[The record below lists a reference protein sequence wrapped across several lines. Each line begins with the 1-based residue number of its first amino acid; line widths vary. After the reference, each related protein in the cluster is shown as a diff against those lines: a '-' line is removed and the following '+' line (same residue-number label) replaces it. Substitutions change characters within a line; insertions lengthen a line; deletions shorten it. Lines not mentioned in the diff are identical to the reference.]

1 MNKDNSESA
10 FPEKFAFDIRNMR
23 IDARNENTLLSLTNE
38 KGNRLIQSES
48 YQTIY
53 GNPLGYAVIN
63 DRLILFTHNPNTQ
76 TDYIYKITTDGNWFD
91 YHILFEGDLDFKE
104 NWKQKKPIE
113 TLAWY
118 ESEDIQKVYWLD
130 GIHQPRM
137 INVASNTTITSIGV
151 TYYGYDFI
159 QKLQLLES
167 VDITQGDNGQFHS
180 GIVQYFITY
189 YNKNGTESNIA
200 WQSSLLYVAYNDR
213 GGSLEDIVPKS
224 FTLRISNVDQ
234 NYDFMRLYCIQRTT
248 LNGEVYVRKVHDFP
262 KGTPTIDSYT
272 DNGIVGE
279 LVDATYLMY
288 VGGDELIAGCF
299 TQKDQVLFFGDIKLQ
314 NLFELPTNISDNVG
328 VNLDTTT
335 SKIVPEDEFTVA
347 SGKYYHHFLQF
358 NKQNSGDMGS
368 LYYNNGRYTH
378 GNGTVSTF
386 KYLETYRFGIQFQ
399 YDNGRWSNVLYV
411 GDKKID
417 YHIQDDPNNVG
428 AYRFAMPTITLTST
442 FINSLPN
449 KDRIKRVRPVC
460 VYPSAFE
467 RDVIC
472 QGILCPT
479 VYNVN
484 DRISGRTFSYGSWF
498 SRPMAPDDIK
508 LEYDGNGNIIYPEN
522 LNLPY
527 TQANYPL
534 NPYAVRT
541 PDFKEEGCWAEFRHN
556 DGIPGPQNFNG
567 EIQMQFRD
575 NGGMCS
581 PLIDALYD
589 TPTEFNNNYANG
601 FNIDQSIFTMHSP
614 DIEFNENIQNTALK
628 NTKLRIIGYIPIH
641 ANSGD
646 IKISATSVGKYKAY
660 KWRIIDDD
668 NGGWKTDYVEDI
680 YGVTS
685 PEGFYSEKVGVKVN
699 SDYGWFN
706 LINGP
711 YWQDKLYNP
720 SFVPHDYGSSQ
731 GSSNEVY
738 PTAEYIKYGFIVY
751 PWQQHGSLSN
761 GNPDDEYSIL
771 KTKII
776 SNLKYSRESVYFEPD
791 NHYTDTGYWTSFNEE
806 YDGNDTG
813 LSDVSYIDSINHF
826 TMLQSPYNTAIG
838 YDGNMDKILAYNK
851 NDWSP
856 KMTVMLTS
864 HTTHIANGIGYVS
877 PDYESDGQYGPV
889 ISAPVNTYP
898 LPIYEDY
905 TTFHNFNVPTTLLY
919 TNQNI
924 YDCYNNSN
932 DIPALYTGDYND
944 PADYQNN
951 WHSYYYNAP
960 TSKYLAS
967 NTAGYVEYAINST
980 QPIAMKYKCSPH
992 IVMALNNQQRYEY
1005 EYNNNQISLNHLQR
1019 CLPTACK
1026 KISDGHGGYIIQPIN
1041 PIQHSKH
1048 SIPEI
1053 YHHTTVNN
1061 FLNGSLHKLYYDP
1074 YFDDNGL
1081 NSKSMQG
1088 CMQAYVNQAL
1098 FIDESNPEHI
1108 DETHGFYWLAELYR
1122 DDAANKFGGT
1132 SDEALMNNV
1141 WHVCGAAVD
1150 IDNNKAPNPIICTE
1164 GDTFYQRYDHLKTLP
1179 YSENDE
1185 NQVIEIVSFMCESR
1199 VNLDG
1204 RYDKLRGVDNAEL
1217 IVPET
1222 FNSINTV
1229 YSQLDNYLTQ
1239 SYIREEDIRKYL
1251 PNTVIW
1257 TGKKINGEDVDI
1269 WTQLHTENYL
1279 DLEGSN
1285 GKINALKTFR
1295 NEIYAFQN
1303 SAIANILFNSRTAL
1317 ATTEGS
1323 PVQLATTGLVEGK
1336 QYITN
1341 SMGCLNKWSICETP
1355 IGLVFTDDLNKSIMA
1370 IGDGFDNLSEKYGM
1384 STWIQENT
1392 STVPWDLDFSNM
1404 VTYYDRNNK
1413 DILFITNDEALA
1425 YSVKLGTFTS
1435 FYSYE
1440 GVPFIV
1446 NYKDRVID
1454 IIGNGNNTELWG
1466 QNLGPYN
1473 SFFGEYQ
1480 PFGVT
1485 LVVNDNPVTDK
1496 IFNTIEY
1503 RADFF
1508 DSNGI
1513 YEANNTFS
1521 SMRAWNEYQDTLPQP
1536 IGNVAAMYPN
1546 DVKKKFR
1553 MWRLNIPR
1561 NYGTMDRIRNPWT
1574 YIKLEKDTQGYAGKM
1589 QLHDIQVHYTE

>member
-1 MNKDNSESA
+1 MPIKTAQFKIQGMNQDNSESA

-38 KGNRLIQSES
+38 KGNQRIQSET

-53 GNPLGYAVIN
+53 GSPLGYAIIN
-63 DRLILFTHNPNTQ
+63 DQLILFTHNPSTQ
-76 TDYIYKITTDGNWFD
+76 TDYIYKITTDGRWFD
-91 YHILFEGDLDFKE
+91 YHIVFEGDLDFKE
-104 NWKQKKPIE
+104 NWKQRKPLE

-118 ESEDIQKVYWLD
+118 ETEDIQKTYWLD

-137 INVASNTTITSIGV
+137 INVAGNNTITSIGTLYEGFNFV
-151 TYYGYDFI
+151 
-159 QKLQLLES
+159 QKLELEED
-167 VDITQGDNGQFHS
+167 VQITQGSNGQFHS

-189 YNKNGTESNIA
+189 YNKNGVESNIA
-200 WQSSLLYVAYNDR
+200 WQSPLMYVAYDDR
-213 GGSLEDIVPKS
+213 GGSPEDIVPKS
-224 FTLRISNVDQ
+224 FTLAIDGIDQ
-234 NYDFMRLYCIQRTT
+234 NYDYMRLYCVQRTT
-248 LNGEVYVRKVHDFP
+248 LNGEVYVRKVQDFP
-262 KGTPTIDSYT
+262 KDTDPITYT
-272 DNGIVGE
+272 DNGVVGE
-279 LVDATYLMY
+279 LVDSTYLMY
-288 VGGDELIAGCF
+288 VGGEELIAGCF
-299 TQKDQVLFFGDIKLQ
+299 TQKDQVLFFGDIQLS
-314 NLFELPTNISDNVG
+314 NLFEENTNAPEGISIN
-328 VNLDTTT
+328 TE
-335 SKIVPEDEFTVA
+335 SYKRVPEDYFDA
-347 SGKYYHHFLQF
+347 AIGKYYHHRIQFKDQNYDDNIPQTFLSQ
-358 NKQNSGDMGS
+358 
-368 LYYNNGRYTH
+368 
-378 GNGTVSTF
+378 GNGNVSTF

-399 YDNGRWSNVLYV
+399 YDNGKWSNVIYV
-411 GDKKID
+411 GDKQIER
-417 YHIQDDPNNVG
+417 HIEEYNG
-428 AYRFAMPTITLTST
+428 YYTFAMPTITLNQSFLDT
-442 FINSLPN
+442 LVDR
-449 KDRIKRVRPVC
+449 DRIKKVRPVC
-460 VYPSAFE
+460 VFPSAFE

-479 VYNVN
+479 VYNTN
-484 DRISGRTFSYGSWF
+484 DRIGGRTFSYSSWF

-508 LEYDGNGNIIYPEN
+508 LEYEEGKLLYPEE
-522 LNLPY
+522 LPY
-527 TQANYPL
+527 TSANYPL
-534 NPYAVRT
+534 NPYGVRT
-541 PDFKEEGCWAEFRHN
+541 PDFKDKGCWAEFRHN
-556 DGIPGPQNFNG
+556 KGIPGPQHFNG
-567 EIQMQFRD
+567 EIQMQFREW
-575 NGGMCS
+575 GGMVS
-581 PLIDALYD
+581 PLLPAISNPSTGVRNLN
-589 TPTEFNNNYANG
+589 TPQSFNEYFANG
-601 FNIDQSIFTMHSP
+601 FNVDQSIFTMHSP

-628 NTKLRIIGYIPIH
+628 NAKLRIIGYVPVH

-646 IKISATSVGKYKAY
+646 ISVIASNPENYKAY
-660 KWRIIDDD
+660 ECQVNYSGTSTQNNTIEYAHEIK
-668 NGGWKTDYVEDI
+668 GK
-680 YGVTS
+680 TS
-685 PEGFYSEKVGVKVN
+685 PKGFYSEKVGVKVN

-720 SFVPHDYGSSQ
+720 HFKGIGNSGSTT
-731 GSSNEVY
+731 GSTIHYVN
-738 PTAEYIKYGFIVY
+738 TEYTKYGFVLY

-761 GNPDDEYSIL
+761 GEADSDYSVL

-776 SNLKYSRESVYFEPD
+776 SNLKYSRETVFFNPVE
-791 NHYTDTGYWTSFNEE
+791 HYGNDGFWTSFGEK
-806 YDGNDTG
+806 YDSDDTG
-813 LSDVSYIDSINHF
+813 LSDAIYVDSINHF
-826 TMLQSPYNTAIG
+826 TMLNSPYGKAIG
-838 YDGNMDKILAYNK
+838 YDGNMDKLLAYNK

-856 KMTVMLTS
+856 RMSVYSTNTTNISSLGNWNYVM
-864 HTTHIANGIGYVS
+864 
-877 PDYESDGQYGPV
+877 PDYSTENPV
-889 ISAPVNTYP
+889 S
-898 LPIYEDY
+898 IYSGGADPEYFPSYTDIYFEDY
-905 TTFHNFNVPTTLLY
+905 STPDSNLFTIQEYYNSYNLGVAPSDIGLMSGGTPYPFLPENWHLLY
-919 TNQNI
+919 YHSPLGKYYI
-924 YDCYNNSN
+924 GNNA
-932 DIPALYTGDYND
+932 IA
-944 PADYQNN
+944 
-951 WHSYYYNAP
+951 
-960 TSKYLAS
+960 
-967 NTAGYVEYAINST
+967 EYRINSD
-980 QPIAMKYKCSPH
+980 QPISMRYKCSPH
-992 IVMALNNQQRYEY
+992 IVMALKNQDRIVYEDG
-1005 EYNNNQISLNHLQR
+1005 NDTITRNHLQR
-1019 CLPTACK
+1019 CLPTAYK
-1026 KISDGHGGYIIQPIN
+1026 NVTVNNEETSIPIN
-1041 PIQHSKH
+1041 PI
-1048 SIPEI
+1048 
-1053 YHHTTVNN
+1053 HHMHDEPVIDGHTIIDN
-1061 FLNGSLHKLYYDP
+1061 FITDRLYYDP
-1074 YFDDNGL
+1074 NMEDNSL
-1081 NSKSMQG
+1081 AMQG
-1088 CMQAYVNQAL
+1088 CMQDYVEQAD
-1098 FIDESNPEHI
+1098 FTN
-1108 DETHGFYWLAELYR
+1108 ETHGFYWLAELYR
-1122 DDAANKFGGT
+1122 DDVTNKFGGT
-1132 SDEALMNNV
+1132 SEEALMNNV
-1141 WHVCGAAVD
+1141 WHVCGKAESINTKST
-1150 IDNNKAPNPIICTE
+1150 IDLECTE
-1164 GDTFYQRYDHLKTLP
+1164 GDTFYQRYDNLKTLP

-1257 TGKKINGEDVDI
+1257 TGKKINGENVDI

-1295 NEIYAFQN
+1295 NEIYTFQN

-1355 IGLVFTDDLNKSIMA
+1355 IGLVFTDDLNKSIMT

-1384 STWIQENT
+1384 STWVHENT

-1435 FYSYE
+1435 FYSYG

-1446 NYKDRVID
+1446 NYKNKVID

-1466 QNLGPYN
+1466 QNLGLYN

-1485 LVVNDNPVTDK
+1485 LIVNDNPVTDK

-1521 SMRAWNEYQDTLPQP
+1521 SMRAWNEYQDTLQQP

-1574 YIKLEKDTQGYAGKM
+1574 YIKLEKETQGYNGKM